1 MQYCE
6 HCKVYLRGNR
16 KKCPLCQNT
25 LMKSGDDSEEVFPE
39 IPVTYQNNVI
49 IRLLIFL
56 SISII
61 AISFAV
67 NAMFP
72 TMVNWSMLVIS
83 GILCMWISLGVV
95 IKKRNNIPKSILWQV
110 AIISILAVIWDWR
123 TGWKGWSID
132 FVIPIVYVVAMIVM
146 YVTAKIMHLSVRSY
160 IIYLLMDGIFGI
172 IPVAF
177 FLLDILKYRYPS
189 IICATLSI
197 ISVSAIIIFEGEN
210 IKEELNKRMHL

>member
-6 HCKVYLRGNR
+6 HCKVYIRGNR
-16 KKCPLCQNT
+16 KKCPLCQNS
-25 LMKSGDDSEEVFPE
+25 LMKAGNDEEEVFPE
-39 IPVTYQNNVI
+39 LPVTYQNHI
-49 IRLLIFL
+49 IFRMLIFL

-61 AISFAV
+61 VISFAI

-72 TMVNWSMLVIS
+72 TKVNWSMIVIS
-83 GILCMWISLGVV
+83 GILCMWLSLGVV
-95 IKKRNNIPKSILWQV
+95 IKKRNNIPKSIVWQV

-132 FVIPIVYVVAMIVM
+132 FVIPIACVVAMIVM
-146 YVTAKIMHLSVRSY
+146 YVTAKIMHLSVRNF

-172 IPVAF
+172 IPIAF
-177 FLLDILKYRYPS
+177 ILFDILKYRYPS

-197 ISVSAIIIFEGEN
+197 ISLSAIIIFEGEN
-210 IKEELNKRMHL
+210 IKEELNRRMHL